1 MADLQAEIEL
11 TVELRKFFNIDLF
24 VQGYYQIRIGI
35 KFAPKIQSA
44 TKIEIKSEL
53 PSILDESN
61 EQIYP
66 ACIFND
72 CGVSK
77 TFLIIYKNEEVELDD
92 QFNFKLS
99 VIVDAQNI
107 TDCFNRM
114 DIQLCLELYFM
125 EKEYS
130 VVDSIDYLS

>member
-24 VQGYYQIRIGI
+24 VQGYYQIRTGV

-44 TKIEIKSEL
+44 TKIEIKSEFPFAVDDL
-53 PSILDESN
+53 N

-72 CGVSK
+72 WGVSK
-77 TFLIIYKNEEVELDD
+77 TFLIIYKNEEIELED

-99 VIVDAQNI
+99 VIVDAQH
-107 TDCFNRM
+107 
-114 DIQLCLELYFM
+114 
-125 EKEYS
+125 
-130 VVDSIDYLS
+130 V

>member
-24 VQGYYQIRIGI
+24 VQGYYQIRAGV

-44 TKIEIKSEL
+44 TKIEIKSEFPFAIDDL
-53 PSILDESN
+53 N

-72 CGVSK
+72 WGVSK
-77 TFLIIYKNEEVELDD
+77 TFLIIYKNEEIELED

-99 VIVDAQNI
+99 VIVDAQH
-107 TDCFNRM
+107 
-114 DIQLCLELYFM
+114 
-125 EKEYS
+125 
-130 VVDSIDYLS
+130 V